1 MALTG
6 LAGSGKSRL
15 LNMLAG
21 DVEPSFG
28 RVLVPSHLRFLLV
41 THQVFVMLGRK
52 RANQPQQTGWVE
64 SLSCWML
71 FGENDYT
78 LTITSIFLSF
88 FGVL

>member
-1 MALTG
+1 MKVNHTLTEYKIIVSLHQICLMAQHVATRRLLTWTQGKLVALTG

-41 THQVFVMLGRK
+41 THQVFVMLG
-52 RANQPQQTGWVE
+52 
-64 SLSCWML
+64 L
-71 FGENDYT
+71 
-78 LTITSIFLSF
+78 
-88 FGVL
+88 

>member
-1 MALTG
+1 MIPYYREFTSHSPHATPGPLKHREFPTQGKLVALTG

-41 THQVFVMLGRK
+41 THQVFVMLG
-52 RANQPQQTGWVE
+52 
-64 SLSCWML
+64 
-71 FGENDYT
+71 
-78 LTITSIFLSF
+78 
-88 FGVL
+88 